1 MIVSIKAFLS
11 SKRISGDIILY
22 RDTHHKKKSMCEY
35 VANHLGIQ
43 AGIPVRVYSNGAFG
57 LYIAMALPRNQVLV
71 CGRAITSEYK
81 NQIVQLANAKTIE
94 EDDNTT
100 VKNEIA
106 KSNYFYL
113 NQFDEPLIKEYYKK
127 HFAEILAEVGTVDAF
142 VDCGHSCATLAGA
155 IESGANL
162 QFVLGI
168 NRVDGERQNVHYLK
182 DHKDKFTQETT
193 RNFDTAVLQTE
204 IEAAYPSFGN
214 IYEATRSISAAMSW
228 LQKNPNKT
236 VLVYVGDSP
245 VFGQD
250 VSTNAL

>member
-1 MIVSIKAFLS
+1 MIVSIKEYLA
-11 SKRISGDIILY
+11 KKGINGNIILY
-22 RDTHHKKKSMCEY
+22 RDKAHKKKSMCEY
-35 VANHLGIQ
+35 VANHLGIST
-43 AGIPVRVYSNGAFG
+43 GTPVRVYSNGAFG
-57 LYIAMALPRNQVLV
+57 LYIAMALPHNQVLV

-81 NQIVQLANAKTIE
+81 NQIMQLANANTIE
-94 EDDNTT
+94 DDDNTT
-100 VKNEIA
+100 VKKEIA

-113 NQFDEPLIKEYYKK
+113 NQFGEPLIKEYYKK

-142 VDCGHSCATLAGA
+142 VDCGHSCATMAGA

-182 DHKDKFTQETT
+182 DHKGEFTQETT
-193 RNFDTAVLQTE
+193 RNFDTKLLQEE
-204 IEAAYPSFGN
+204 IEKQYPSFGN
-214 IYEATRSISAAMSW
+214 IFEATRSISAAMSW

-245 VFGQD
+245 VFGED
-250 VSTNAL
+250 VSF